1 MKLTKEKQD
10 QIVNELIESIDWAR
24 AYRTFIKVKELNEC
38 EVISQKSP
46 NQLRTFVTELVYE
59 MLDRDNL
66 EVLNFIET
74 NCIRVE
80 FVEEDLLEMIF
91 IVHSPMETSYYDV
104 EKPQE
109 FIPENFKQPY
119 DEFPELPSVMI
130 YSIDSSLSLEEFVR
144 QVSEQVTQTKSPHE
158 RLGQAVFNYV
168 ERTFGDVARKVQF
181 DDCIDCFYNDDAIAD
196 FLAAVYDR
204 LIKGGS

>member
-24 AYRTFIKVKELNEC
+24 AYQTFVKVKGLNEC
-38 EVISQKSP
+38 NVIPQKSP
-46 NQLRTFVTELVYE
+46 NQLRAFVTELAYE
-59 MLDRDNL
+59 MLDKEV

-74 NCIRVE
+74 NCIRIE

-91 IVHSPMETSYYDV
+91 TVCSPMENSYYDIK
-104 EKPQE
+104 ETRE
-109 FIPENFKQPY
+109 FLPENFKQPY

-144 QVSEQVTQTKSPHE
+144 QVSERVAQTKSPHE

-204 LIKGGS
+204 LIKGGN

>member
-24 AYRTFIKVKELNEC
+24 AYRTFVKVKGLNEC
-38 EVISQKSP
+38 NVIPQKSP
-46 NQLRTFVTELVYE
+46 NQLRAFVTELAYE
-59 MLDRDNL
+59 MLDKEV

-74 NCIRVE
+74 NCIRIE
-80 FVEEDLLEMIF
+80 LVEEDLLEMIF
-91 IVHSPMETSYYDV
+91 TVCSPMENSYYDIK
-104 EKPQE
+104 ETRE
-109 FIPENFKQPY
+109 FLPENFKQPY
-119 DEFPELPSVMI
+119 DEFPELPSVAI
-130 YSIDSSLSLEEFVR
+130 YNIDSSLSLEEFVR
-144 QVSEQVTQTKSPHE
+144 QVSDRVTQTRSPHE

-204 LIKGGS
+204 LIKGGN